1 MAALQMTVSGTA
13 QDVDNLI
20 VTTTPVSSPTFLQG
34 ATFLANN
41 VTSLIS
47 TSDPVTS
54 PEFLQIDG
62 GKLFEENINRLV
74 EVSAPKLDIV
84 HIQSGVASPL
94 APTGGG
100 GSSEPVS
107 KESWE

>member
-34 ATFLANN
+34 ATFFGNN
-41 VTSLIS
+41 VTNLTVANNSIAGV
-47 TSDPVTS
+47 D
-54 PEFLQIDG
+54 FLQIDG

-74 EVSAPKLDIV
+74 EVSAPECDIV
-84 HIQSGVASPL
+84 HVQSGVASPL
-94 APTGGG
+94 APTGGT
-100 GSSEPVS
+100 SEPVS

>member
-13 QDVDNLI
+13 QDVANLV

-34 ATFLANN
+34 ATFFGNN
-41 VTSLIS
+41 VTNLVV

-62 GKLFEENINRLV
+62 GKLFEENITNLV
-74 EVSAPKLDIV
+74 EVTAPYLDIV
-84 HIQSGVASPL
+84 HLQGGVASPR
-94 APTGGG
+94 AQTGGG
-100 GSSEPVS
+100 ASEPVS

>member
-34 ATFLANN
+34 ATFFGNN
-41 VTSLIS
+41 VTNLTVANNSIAGA
-47 TSDPVTS
+47 D
-54 PEFLQIDG
+54 FLQIDG
-62 GKLFEENINRLV
+62 GKLFEENITNLV
-74 EVSAPKLDIV
+74 IIE
-84 HIQSGVASPL
+84 GFGTSPG
-94 APTGGG
+94 TGG

>member
-13 QDVDNLI
+13 QDVNNLI
-20 VTTTPVSSPTFLQG
+20 VTTTPVSSPVFLQG
-34 ATFLANN
+34 ATFFGNN
-41 VTSLIS
+41 VTNLVA

-62 GKLFEENINRLV
+62 GKFFEENITNLV
-74 EVSAPKLDIV
+74 IIE
-84 HIQSGVASPL
+84 GFGTSPG
-94 APTGGG
+94 TGGG
-100 GSSEPVS
+100 ASEPVS